1 MKLLHGTLFVRRF
14 TVDVRSI
21 CESVGVDWNGSS
33 DSVICS
39 DNIDIV
45 YHAFFLAMKDY
56 TLDSRGDVGLWS
68 VSQDFTLYHTD
79 ERTLNWKTLSAQ

>member
-56 TLDSRGDVGLWS
+56 TLDSQATSACGQSLRISLCIIPMS
-68 VSQDFTLYHTD
+68 VL
-79 ERTLNWKTLSAQ
+79 